1 MPNTGFPDGVSPDA
15 CFPGTCFHCGEPL
28 SGGRAWPVVVQQTEQ
43 QTCCPGCQAVCRT
56 IVDLGLENYYQHRD
70 RHAVRL
76 AAGPIPD
83 NLFAKFGDA
92 ALAETGYITATTDDE
107 RSCTLIVD
115 DMRCAACGW
124 LIEKSLKNMPGVTLA
139 GVNVSSGRLRVQ
151 WQPGHI
157 ELRDILLRI
166 RKLGYRVLP
175 FRGNQ
180 AGTGIDTERRNSLL
194 RLVVAGFG
202 MMQVMHVAIGF
213 YGDAAHSMSITDR
226 DYLRVISFI
235 VTTPVVFYA
244 GWPFLRNAWLSVR
257 GGVPGMDVPVALAIL
272 LAYLASL
279 WSIMIGGPEVWFD
292 SIVMFVFFLSVGRHL
307 ELEARRKATRTV
319 DNLSAALPLT
329 ATRLV
334 AADENAAGENLSG
347 GNAQPSDEEI
357 IPATQLK
364 VGDMIRV
371 KPGETIPADGFI
383 RAGGGHIN
391 EAMLTGESVPVRRR
405 AGDLAIGGCT
415 SMDAVLQ
422 IEVSASPANG
432 RLARIVDLVTRVQA
446 DKPKLQELADRIA
459 THFVLALLLLTALA
473 WLGWHF
479 VDPDRAFWIALAV
492 LVVGC
497 PCALS
502 LATPVVYTVATNYLT
517 ARGLLLAQGRALSML
532 PNIKTVVFD
541 KTGTLTEG
549 RPVLSATKTFGSM
562 DADTAR
568 SIAAA
573 LEADSEHPI
582 ARAFRHGFSQ
592 RATDVCITPGG
603 GIEGDVDGTRYR
615 IGSRAF
621 VSTCVGGVHA
631 LVRSADRSRSWTAP
645 TALQS
650 WMPPTTGADDHHVWL
665 ATRDTCIAAFTIADA
680 IRPEAAATVA
690 ALTARG
696 IDVHLL
702 SGDASAETQRLAD
715 VLGIKQVRAGVTPE
729 GKVEYLRALRARSG
743 APVLMVGDGINDAP
757 VLAAAD
763 VSMAMGEGT
772 DLARMSADAV
782 LLRPDLTL
790 IPQALATACATER
803 TVRQNLGW
811 ALGYN
816 FAMIPLAMIGWVP
829 PWVASLGM
837 SASSLFVVLNA
848 LALER
853 RVPNILEKL
862 P

>member
-1 MPNTGFPDGVSPDA
+1 MSNTGFPDA
-15 CFPGTCFHCGEPL
+15 CFHCGEPL

-43 QTCCPGCQAVCRT
+43 QTCCPGCQAVCCT
-56 IVDLGLENYYQHRD
+56 IVELGLENYYQHRD

-83 NLFAKFGDA
+83 NLFAKFGDT
-92 ALAETGYITATTDDE
+92 ALAETGYITTTTNDE

-124 LIEKSLKNMPGVTLA
+124 LIEKSLQNMPGVVQA

-157 ELRDILLRI
+157 ELRDILLRV

-180 AGTGIDTERRNSLL
+180 AGNGVDTERRNSLL

-202 MMQVMHVAIGF
+202 MMQVMHVAVGF
-213 YGDAAHSMSITDR
+213 YGDAADSMSITDR

-235 VTTPVVFYA
+235 VTTPVVFYS
-244 GWPFLRNAWLSVR
+244 GWPFLRNAWFSVR

-272 LAYLASL
+272 LAWFASL
-279 WSIMIGGPEVWFD
+279 WAIMVSGPEVWFD
-292 SIVMFVFFLSVGRHL
+292 SIVMFVFFLSAGRHL
-307 ELEARRKATRTV
+307 ELEARRRATRVV

-334 AADENAAGENLSG
+334 AADNNSFSNQASAGEEKYSG
-347 GNAQPSDEEI
+347 EEI
-357 IPATQLK
+357 IPAAQLK
-364 VGDMIRV
+364 AGDMILV
-371 KPGETIPADGFI
+371 KPGETIPADGLI
-383 RAGGGHIN
+383 RTGNGHIN
-391 EAMLTGESVPVRRR
+391 EAMLTGESLPVHRR
-405 AGDLAIGGCT
+405 AGDSAIGGCT
-415 SMDAVLQ
+415 SMDAVLR

-432 RLARIVDLVTRVQA
+432 RLSRIVDLVTRVQA

-459 THFVLALLLLTALA
+459 THFVLALLLLTAIS
-473 WLGWHF
+473 WLIWHF
-479 VDPDRAFWIALAV
+479 IDPAQAFWIALAV

-517 ARGLLLAQGRALSML
+517 ARGLLLTQGRALSML
-532 PNIKTVVFD
+532 PTIKTVVFD

-549 RPVLSATKTFGSM
+549 HPVLSEIQTFGSM
-562 DADTAR
+562 DTDTAR
-568 SIAAA
+568 RIAAA

-582 ARAFRHGFSQ
+582 ARAFRNGSSQ
-592 RATDVCITPGG
+592 RATDVCVTPGG
-603 GIEGDVDGTRYR
+603 GIEGGVDGIRYR

-621 VSTCVGGVHA
+621 VAGYSAGGVHA
-631 LVRSADRSRSWTAP
+631 LVMSADMSRSWTAP
-645 TALQS
+645 ATD
-650 WMPPTTGADDHHVWL
+650 ADNHHIWL

-680 IRPEAAATVA
+680 VRPEAAATVA

-696 IDVHLL
+696 LDVHLL
-702 SGDASAETQRLAD
+702 SGDTSTEAQRLAD
-715 VLGIKQVRAGVTPE
+715 ALGIKQVSAGVSPE

-743 APVLMVGDGINDAP
+743 APVLMIGDGINDAP

-772 DLARMSADAV
+772 DLARMAADAV
-782 LLRPDLTL
+782 LLRPNLTL
-790 IPQALATACATER
+790 IPLALATAHATER

-816 FAMIPLAMIGWVP
+816 LAMIPLAMIGWMP
-829 PWVASLGM
+829 PWLAALGM
-837 SASSLFVVLNA
+837 SASSLVVVLNA
-848 LALER
+848 LAIER
-853 RVPNILEKL
+853 RVSNILEEL